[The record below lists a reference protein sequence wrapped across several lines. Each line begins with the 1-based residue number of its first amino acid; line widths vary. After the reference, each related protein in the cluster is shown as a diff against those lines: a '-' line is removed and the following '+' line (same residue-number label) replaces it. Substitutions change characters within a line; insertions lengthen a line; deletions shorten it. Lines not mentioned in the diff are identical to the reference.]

1 MPPERFA
8 KPRAGTAL
16 ARASLECLQAA
27 TEQGEV
33 TITCNL
39 IGSDFAISSLPD
51 LNPASAD

>member
-33 TITCNL
+33 TITGNL
-39 IGSDFAISSLPD
+39 IGD
-51 LNPASAD
+51 NCQ